1 MKKPLRQMIVG
12 TSLELLARK
21 VHAAFTRERG
31 AAHMSNLEEKN
42 RLYDMQTLAIMKR
55 ILQEDSNCVDIGC
68 YQGSILRE
76 ILRFAPKG
84 THFALEPLP
93 RMLPRLAEWN
103 VS

>member
-12 TSLELLARK
+12 TSLEPLARK

-42 RLYDMQTLAIMKR
+42 RLYDMQTLAIMKS
-55 ILQEDSNCVDIGC
+55 ILQEDSNWVYIGC
-68 YQGSILRE
+68 YQGSIMRE

-84 THFALEPLP
+84 THFPFELLSRLFP
-93 RMLPRLAEWN
+93 R
-103 VS
+103 

>member
-12 TSLELLARK
+12 TSLEPLARK

-55 ILQEDSNCVDIGC
+55 IVQEDSNCVDIGC
-68 YQGSILRE
+68 CQGSILRE
-76 ILRFAPKG
+76 ILSFAVKG
-84 THFALEPLP
+84 IHFVFEAVP
-93 RMLPRLAEWN
+93 RMLRRL
-103 VS
+103 